1 MPSWISWPLG
11 YAVAIWGIDTV
22 FSLLEFQLKQVNRRV
37 QEVAAG
43 AKFLVPLALAFLIG
57 FQLRQWWWVLGPI
70 VAITVPTLTF
80 VVASYLRRS
89 SADRRQVFG
98 GVIFGI
104 GAIVIDA
111 AAAALAAFAGV
122 VIGRW
127 WSNG

>member
-1 MPSWISWPLG
+1 MPAWISWTLG
-11 YAVAIWGIDTV
+11 YAVAIWGVDTV
-22 FSLLEFQLKQVNRRV
+22 FSLLESQLKQVNRRV

-57 FQLRQWWWVLGPI
+57 FHLRQWWWVLGPI